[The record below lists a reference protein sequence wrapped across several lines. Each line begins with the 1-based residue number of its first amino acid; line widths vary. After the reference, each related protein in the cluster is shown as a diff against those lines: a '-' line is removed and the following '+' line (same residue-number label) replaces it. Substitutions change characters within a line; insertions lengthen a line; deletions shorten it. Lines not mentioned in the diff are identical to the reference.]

1 MKLHSIFARVD
12 RYLGELFAAEDEALA
27 AVEQSIETAGMPP
40 IGISAVEGKLL
51 HVLARACGAR
61 RILEIGTLAG
71 YSTIWLARALP
82 PDGTLVTIEVSP
94 EYARVAQ
101 RNLAAAG
108 VQDRVAVRVGR
119 ALDVL
124 PQLAADD
131 SALFDMVFI
140 DADKPAYVE
149 YFEWSLRLARAGAL
163 IVADNVIRSGR
174 VLADDAA
181 DADLAGIRRFNAHLA
196 ASRAVSATALQTVGP
211 RGHDGLALAVVL

>member
-27 AVEQSIETAGMPP
+27 AVDQSIETAGMPP

-108 VQDRVAVRVGR
+108 VHDRVAVRVGR

-124 PQLAADD
+124 PQLADDD

-140 DADKPAYVE
+140 DADKPPYVE
-149 YFEWSLRLARAGAL
+149 YFEWSLRLARVGAL

-174 VLADDAA
+174 VLAADDA

>member
-27 AVEQSIETAGMPP
+27 AVDQSIETAGMPP

-124 PQLAADD
+124 PQLADDD

-140 DADKPAYVE
+140 DADKPPYVE
-149 YFEWSLRLARAGAL
+149 YFEWSLRLARVGAL

-174 VLADDAA
+174 VLAADDA